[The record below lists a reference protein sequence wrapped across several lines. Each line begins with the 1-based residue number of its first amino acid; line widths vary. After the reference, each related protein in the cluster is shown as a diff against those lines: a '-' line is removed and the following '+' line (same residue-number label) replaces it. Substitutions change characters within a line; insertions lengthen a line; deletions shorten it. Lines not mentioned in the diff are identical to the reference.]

1 MGMGAARRACA
12 VGNVNAAAG
21 PARLGQRWTCDSSE
35 GQRRGPW
42 GSAFS
47 LSQGFTEVSAEEGR
61 AHVVTPAI
69 LRREEGEEERGGSME
84 PGCQPDTASV
94 ASGRGQKPW
103 AERGDGATAEAAEVP
118 ACSVDAAPK
127 RQGALANSQHAVPPL
142 PAGSDMEVSQE
153 ESLPSSVAQ
162 ATDDVRG
169 AGESDAGCDSG
180 SLSPSSSLQFGDSET
195 GSSSEDNA
203 AAAAAAAAATAAAND
218 NGGETASR
226 PSAAAARRGND
237 EDPTTPGRGS
247 PSESSGGHRRPR
259 RSRSESDPSAV
270 ASKKNRASGS
280 PGKKVWLRRGP
291 CQAQVSNAA
300 GVAGAGGV
308 GGGGGGGGGGGVG
321 KRRSQQ
327 QKERL
332 RELRRKREAAVQRKL
347 ASLPYSSSSSSSSS
361 CSSSSSSTSRSSGG
375 SDSDARGRVLSPAQ
389 PPLDGPP
396 VVVYNDLSDSDSGVG
411 KLAKK
416 EARVASAGGEAGDQ
430 GSLALGMSTLGQD
443 LGK

>member
-1 MGMGAARRACA
+1 
-12 VGNVNAAAG
+12 
-21 PARLGQRWTCDSSE
+21 
-35 GQRRGPW
+35 
-42 GSAFS
+42 
-47 LSQGFTEVSAEEGR
+47 
-61 AHVVTPAI
+61 
-69 LRREEGEEERGGSME
+69 ME

-203 AAAAAAAAATAAAND
+203 AAATTAATTAAAND
-218 NGGETASR
+218 SGGGGETANR
-226 PSAAAARRGND
+226 PAATAAAARRGDD

-308 GGGGGGGGGGGVG
+308 GGGGGGGSGVG

-389 PPLDGPP
+389 PPPDGPP

>member
-1 MGMGAARRACA
+1 
-12 VGNVNAAAG
+12 
-21 PARLGQRWTCDSSE
+21 
-35 GQRRGPW
+35 
-42 GSAFS
+42 
-47 LSQGFTEVSAEEGR
+47 
-61 AHVVTPAI
+61 
-69 LRREEGEEERGGSME
+69 ME
-84 PGCQPDTASV
+84 PGCQADTASV

-103 AERGDGATAEAAEVP
+103 AERGDGATTEAAEVP

-203 AAAAAAAAATAAAND
+203 AAAATSAATTAAAND
-218 NGGETASR
+218 NGGGGETASR
-226 PSAAAARRGND
+226 PAAAVAAAARRGDD

-308 GGGGGGGGGGGVG
+308 GGGGVGGSGVG